1 MDTPDEAS
9 QPELIQTDIGAGRYI
24 FFVMACMLVL
34 MGMVYYSLRIPP
46 PPPPPELK
54 ADPVLA
60 RGYEIY
66 MNQCL
71 SCHGLQG
78 RGDGPRSYST
88 PIKPRNLKEEAWKY
102 GDDEEAVRR
111 IITKGGPNGVMPA
124 FEATIKGRDLEA
136 ITRYCRQLK
145 LLK

>member
-1 MDTPDEAS
+1 MNQQEPANPSEFTTSDV
-9 QPELIQTDIGAGRYI
+9 GAGRYI

-34 MGMVYYSLRIPP
+34 MGMIYYSLRIPP
-46 PPPPPELK
+46 PPPPPEVR

-66 MNQCL
+66 MSQCL

-102 GDDEEAVRR
+102 GDDEDAIRR
-111 IITKGGPNGVMPA
+111 IITKGGTNGVMPA
-124 FEATIKGRDLEA
+124 FEATIKGRDLDA
-136 ITRYCRQLK
+136 IIKYCRQLK
-145 LLK
+145 LQK